1 MNKSVLIFIETV
13 QLLMIIGS
21 NHVSIL
27 LKNNYDV
34 TVLCPKFSYN
44 NNFFER

>member
-1 MNKSVLIFIETV
+1 MNKSVLIFIEDGPIN
-13 QLLMIIGS
+13 MIIGS

-34 TVLCPKFSYN
+34 IVCVL
-44 NNFFER
+44 NFLIIIIF